1 MNKKRC
7 SFEHREVGAREGL
20 KIGAD
25 ADRGHERPK
34 IKRRIESLVFCSE
47 RTTWTCAMNTA
58 QVFVWYPQGSLLMW
72 GCNLGYAQDVLL
84 SICPITNPVKPP
96 TNVLLPLRLS

>member
-1 MNKKRC
+1 
-7 SFEHREVGAREGL
+7 
-20 KIGAD
+20 
-25 ADRGHERPK
+25 
-34 IKRRIESLVFCSE
+34 
-47 RTTWTCAMNTA
+47 MNTA

>member
-25 ADRGHERPK
+25 ADKGTRK
-34 IKRRIESLVFCSE
+34 
-47 RTTWTCAMNTA
+47 A
-58 QVFVWYPQGSLLMW
+58 QNQKENREVGILF
-72 GCNLGYAQDVLL
+72 
-84 SICPITNPVKPP
+84 
-96 TNVLLPLRLS
+96 

>member
-25 ADRGHERPK
+25 ADGTRK
-34 IKRRIESLVFCSE
+34 
-47 RTTWTCAMNTA
+47 A
-58 QVFVWYPQGSLLMW
+58 QNQKE
-72 GCNLGYAQDVLL
+72 NRELGILF
-84 SICPITNPVKPP
+84 
-96 TNVLLPLRLS
+96 